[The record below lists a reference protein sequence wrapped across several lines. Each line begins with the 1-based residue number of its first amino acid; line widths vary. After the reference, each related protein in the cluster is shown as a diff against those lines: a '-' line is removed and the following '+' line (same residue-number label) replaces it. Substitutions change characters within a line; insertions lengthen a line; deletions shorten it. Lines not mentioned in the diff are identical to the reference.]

1 MNAYLKTWGLA
12 REIEGNPNL
21 QRLGTFTFTREEA
34 ERLRD
39 NWAKEY
45 PNAKPLFVINL
56 KTE

>member
-21 QRLGTFTFTREEA
+21 QRLGNFVFTREEA

-45 PNAKPLFVINL
+45 PNAKPLYVINL